1 MTHYLMS
8 DKLVLQHVL
17 YTADAIIDGHR
28 RALSTLLK
36 AAMTRL
42 KTRLTIRNIFKDTVL
57 QTQSKVKLSL
67 IVVNEDNEV
76 QMWTSGHMFSLFHSP
91 QSVVE
96 SDRLPIGDHQNLSIG
111 HVLHA
116 ADGRVKRQCF
126 HHLRGVPVPES
137 EQRQHTRSEVRLG
150 AQTC

>member
-76 QMWTSGHMFSLFHSP
+76 QM
-91 QSVVE
+91 
-96 SDRLPIGDHQNLSIG
+96 
-111 HVLHA
+111 
-116 ADGRVKRQCF
+116 
-126 HHLRGVPVPES
+126 
-137 EQRQHTRSEVRLG
+137 
-150 AQTC
+150 